1 MSPPPASK
9 PRQGWFPET
18 RWSLVL
24 AANGSDESARA
35 ALEALCRAYW
45 HPVYAFIR
53 ARGFQRAEAEDLAQ
67 GFFTRIVQGDV
78 LPRTHPDRGR
88 LRSFLAV
95 AIRNFISH
103 EVQRDAAQRR
113 GGHLF
118 RSEEDVNDSE
128 ALLVADRDLPPDRM
142 FDRHWALAQL
152 NRVVDRLS
160 EEYHRMGKADQFA
173 AFRQTVALGND
184 SGTGRDI
191 ARSLGMSEGAARV
204 ALHRFRNRYRDLL
217 IDEIA
222 HTVDGP
228 EAVEPELR
236 ALMTAV

>member
-1 MSPPPASK
+1 MSPSPASTA
-9 PRQGWFPET
+9 RQGWFPET

-24 AANGSDESARA
+24 AANGSDEAARA
-35 ALEALCRAYW
+35 ALESLCRAYW

-53 ARGFQRAEAEDLAQ
+53 ARGFQRPEAEDLAQ
-67 GFFTRIVQGDV
+67 GFFERIVQGDV

-103 EVQRDAAQRR
+103 DLQRCAAQRR

-118 RSEEDVNDSE
+118 RSAEDVNDSE
-128 ALLVADRDLPPDRM
+128 ALMVADHQLPPDRM

-152 NRVVDRLS
+152 ARVLDRLG
-160 EEYHRMGKADQFA
+160 EEYRRMGKADQFA
-173 AFRQTVALGND
+173 AFRQTVTLGSD
-184 SGTGRDI
+184 SGAGRDI

-217 IDEIA
+217 IEEIS

-236 ALMTAV
+236 ALMNSV